1 MKIAFLGLFLFLVGC
16 SSSFKHTLP
25 TAQPAAPA
33 VTAQETVPSSA
44 DRWSAKGRL
53 AVMHGKKGGNASF
66 IWQQLQ
72 DRYQLRMHGP
82 FGAGSVLIT
91 GTPHEVFAQE
101 ANGKKHQAGSP
112 EQLMQRLVG
121 WHLPLSGLRYWIR
134 GMPIPGVAVSAK
146 RSNREGFLTHLV
158 QSGWTIHYSEYK
170 DALPKK
176 IELHHPKLKI
186 KLIITAWGE

>member
-1 MKIAFLGLFLFLVGC
+1 MKITLIGLLIFLVGC
-16 SSSFKHTLP
+16 SSSLKHGEISTP
-25 TAQPAAPA
+25 KA
-33 VTAQETVPSSA
+33 VSKIDTPVS

-53 AVMHGKKGGNASF
+53 AVIHGKKGANASF
-66 IWQQLQ
+66 VWQQIQ
-72 DRYQLRMHGP
+72 DRYQIRMHGP

-101 ANGKKHQAGSP
+101 ANGKKHHAISA

-134 GMPIPGVAVSAK
+134 GLSVPNAPVTEK
-146 RSNREGFLTHLV
+146 RYNKKGFLTHIE
-158 QSGWTIHYSEYK
+158 QEGWTIRYTEYK
-170 DALPKK
+170 DALPQK

-186 KLIITAWGE
+186 KLIVTAWNE